1 MSSDDPPHLMALP
14 GPAARGTA
22 ELRRCMTELLELVGT
37 HLPARTVDAGS
48 DEEEQRGALR
58 VALGYR
64 YSDYPAELPEPF
76 FGALVRA
83 AVRDPDPSLNR
94 QFVEPLRAA
103 FGARRTQEALLEILT
118 AGSDPERAG
127 AARAWYW
134 ATLETF
140 EDLQDRW
147 NRAALR
153 EFVAH
158 DDLDVRRCVLP
169 GLSLDPAGYPAE
181 LQPLVAEAVRIAR
194 THSDGYL
201 RHRVE
206 LQVADPNG

>member
-1 MSSDDPPHLMALP
+1 MPLP
-14 GPAARGTA
+14 DRDGSPAFP
-22 ELRRCMTELLELVGT
+22 RCLAELLELCRV
-37 HLPARTVDAGS
+37 HLPARTAAAYDQMGEACDS
-48 DEEEQRGALR
+48 ERDQRVVLR
-58 VALGYR
+58 RALGYLDR
-64 YSDYPAELPEPF
+64 DYPDLPEPF
-76 FGALVRA
+76 FGALVHA
-83 AVRDPDPSLNR
+83 AVHDPDPSLNR

-118 AGSDPERAG
+118 TGTNPERAG

-134 ATLETF
+134 ATLEPLD
-140 EDLQDRW
+140 DLQDRW

-153 EFVAH
+153 EFVAN

-181 LQPLVAEAVRIAR
+181 LKPLVAEAVHLAR
-194 THSDGYL
+194 THSDDYL

-206 LQVADPNG
+206 LQVADPEL